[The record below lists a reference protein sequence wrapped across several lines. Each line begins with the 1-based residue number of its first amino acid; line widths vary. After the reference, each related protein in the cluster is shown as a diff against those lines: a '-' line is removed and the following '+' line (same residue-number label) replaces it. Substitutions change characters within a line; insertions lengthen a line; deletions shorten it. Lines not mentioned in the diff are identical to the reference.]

1 MNRKQRLMDAY
12 RKLAEKAVDAHM
24 EYKMTFIYAASV
36 LALRKAHAK
45 VNWDKYFQYF
55 QDEYRAVLDD
65 PNSKIK
71 EVEEVL
77 GGEVEFQWKRDWE
90 E

>member
-1 MNRKQRLMDAY
+1 MNRKQRLMDTY

-36 LALRKAHAK
+36 LALKKAHAK